1 MSMLSSREKELIKYL
16 AQSDGWVSSGE
27 IVSAFG
33 ISIRTLRS
41 LVKSINADDRYIIS
55 SNQGYKIAG
64 NAKVIEEL
72 LKDSGESAVGSDRE
86 QAILR
91 ELLLSKT
98 PVDYFDLA
106 GELCVSEQTL
116 LSSVTALKKKIARY
130 NVTIVRRKDTI
141 SLKGDERNIR
151 CLFGDAIYREAEH
164 SILSVSVLNAFF
176 VDIDTADLKDT
187 IFQFMKNR

>member
-1 MSMLSSREKELIKYL
+1 M
-16 AQSDGWVSSGE
+16 
-27 IVSAFG
+27 
-33 ISIRTLRS
+33 
-41 LVKSINADDRYIIS
+41 
-55 SNQGYKIAG
+55 
-64 NAKVIEEL
+64 
-72 LKDSGESAVGSDRE
+72 GSDRE

-176 VDIDTADLKDT
+176 VDIDAAELKDT
-187 IFQFMKNR
+187 IFQFIKKRGFRINDFALNNIVLHICIIIDRNKYELQKPFEASPI